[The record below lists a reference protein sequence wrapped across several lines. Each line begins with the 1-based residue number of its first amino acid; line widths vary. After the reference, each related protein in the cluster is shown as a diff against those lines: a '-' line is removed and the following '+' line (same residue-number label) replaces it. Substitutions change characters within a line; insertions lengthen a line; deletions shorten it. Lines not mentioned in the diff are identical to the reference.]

1 MLVRKVVDRVD
12 VRCMFWFLRCGFGL
26 VCDCEDLK
34 SSLLIDRKFNR
45 LEIGKECGGLW
56 WSKIFV
62 ESDSLLC
69 ILFYRCILDE
79 YSYVCV

>member
-12 VRCMFWFLRCGFGL
+12 VRGIFWFLRCGFGL

-45 LEIGKECGGLW
+45 LEIGKECGGL
-56 WSKIFV
+56 
-62 ESDSLLC
+62 
-69 ILFYRCILDE
+69 
-79 YSYVCV
+79 